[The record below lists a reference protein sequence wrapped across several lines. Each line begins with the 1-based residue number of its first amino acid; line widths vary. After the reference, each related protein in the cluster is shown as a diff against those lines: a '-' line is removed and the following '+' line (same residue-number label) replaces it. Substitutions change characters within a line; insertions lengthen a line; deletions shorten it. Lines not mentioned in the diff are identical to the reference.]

1 MMTIVTR
8 VTLKEASA
16 REWDVAMRAR
26 LDAAKHQPGWIAAQL
41 LIPLE
46 SLNKRVL
53 IGAWQTRADWEAW
66 HEDLAFAETRK
77 RLEGLEATPREEW
90 WHEVVLD
97 MWTGF
102 RAPVEL
108 RVITRQ
114 LGDARKRFA
123 TALIATANRLRSGGR
138 RS

>member
-1 MMTIVTR
+1 MR
-8 VTLKEASA
+8 PCA
-16 REWDVAMRAR
+16 R
-26 LDAAKHQPGWIAAQL
+26 GWTPLSIGQAGSAQL

-53 IGAWQTRADWEAW
+53 IGTWQTRADWEAW
-66 HEDLAFAETRK
+66 HTDLTFAETRK

-97 MWTGF
+97 MFKGF

-108 RVITRQ
+108 RGITRR
-114 LGDARKRFA
+114 LGNARVRLA
-123 TALIATANRLRSGGR
+123 AALIATATRLRSGGR
-138 RS
+138 RA